1 MANLVID
8 VCFMLDVVFNFRTA
22 ISTRGSTKLVYSQRM
37 VAWEYIT
44 GWFFVDFVSSIPYSI
59 IFR

>member
-1 MANLVID
+1 MID
-8 VCFMLDVVFNFRTA
+8 VCFMLDVIFNFRTA
-22 ISTRGSTKLVYSQRM
+22 ISTHGSTRLVYSQKR
-37 VAWEYIT
+37 VAWEYLT